1 MDALQFYAILFI
13 VIWTLA
19 FLLKDKLKIEIHGPL
34 LMRKTTR
41 MRGLI
46 DRIAQRHKRF
56 WTWTMNIGIF
66 VAFFFM
72 AVMVYFLFTSLP
84 SLFTAP
90 QAALI
95 LPGVD
100 LPGSPIFVPLVY
112 GILALVT
119 VMVVHEFG
127 HGILARVEGISI
139 KSIGVLMLAILP
151 GAFVEP
157 DEEEIKKSKRSSK
170 LRIYA
175 AGSVFNIMLAA
186 LALIAVIGISNFAI
200 PAAFNSDGVQIDS
213 VVPKSPASDV
223 LTNGMVIRSVNGV
236 STSNYTNYQKTLS
249 TLKIGQTV
257 SVVTDQGTFNIKT
270 VKNPNNSTRGY
281 IGIRSTVN
289 MEINENVAKTYGD
302 QIPWIWMYL
311 KEIFWWIFLLNF
323 AVGTFNLLP
332 VKPLDGGL
340 MLEEVLRY
348 KLSNDQIKPI
358 INVISIL
365 LILILAVSVIWGTGR
380 GLLMM
385 LS

>member
-34 LMRKTTR
+34 LMRRTTR

-72 AVMVYFLFTSLP
+72 VVMVYFLFTSLP

-100 LPGSPIFVPLVY
+100 LPGSPIFVPLGY
-112 GILALVT
+112 GILALIT

-186 LALIAVIGISNFAI
+186 LALIAFIGISNFAI
-200 PAAFNSDGVQIDS
+200 PAAFNCGWC
-213 VVPKSPASDV
+213 
-223 LTNGMVIRSVNGV
+223 
-236 STSNYTNYQKTLS
+236 SN
-249 TLKIGQTV
+249 
-257 SVVTDQGTFNIKT
+257 
-270 VKNPNNSTRGY
+270 R
-281 IGIRSTVN
+281 
-289 MEINENVAKTYGD
+289 
-302 QIPWIWMYL
+302 
-311 KEIFWWIFLLNF
+311 
-323 AVGTFNLLP
+323 
-332 VKPLDGGL
+332 
-340 MLEEVLRY
+340 
-348 KLSNDQIKPI
+348 
-358 INVISIL
+358 
-365 LILILAVSVIWGTGR
+365 
-380 GLLMM
+380 
-385 LS
+385 

>member
-1 MDALQFYAILFI
+1 MDVLQFYAILFI
-13 VIWTLA
+13 MIWVVA
-19 FLLKDKLKIEIHGPL
+19 FLFKDKLKIEIHGPL

-56 WTWTMNIGIF
+56 WKWTMNIGIF

-72 AVMVYFLFTSLP
+72 VLMLYFLLNSLQ
-84 SLFTAP
+84 SLFVTP
-90 QAALI
+90 QASLI
-95 LPGVD
+95 IPGVD
-100 LPGSPIFVPLVY
+100 LPGSPIFIPLGY
-112 GILALVT
+112 GILALIT

-157 DEEEIKKSKRSSK
+157 DEEEIKKAERSSK

-175 AGSVFNIMLAA
+175 AGSVFNLMLAA
-186 LALIAVIGISNFAI
+186 IALIAVIGISNFAI
-200 PAAFNSDGVQIDS
+200 PAAFDTEGVEISS
-213 VVPKSPASDV
+213 VVPGSPAVGV
-223 LTNGMVIRSVNGV
+223 LKEGMVLESINGI
-236 STSNYTNYQKTLS
+236 STSNFTNYQKELS
-249 TLKIGQTV
+249 SIKIGETV
-257 SVVTDQGTFNIKT
+257 VLVTDQGTFSIKT
-270 VKNPNNSTRGY
+270 EKNPNNSTRAY

-289 MEINENVAKTYGD
+289 MEVIDNVAKTYGD
-302 QIPWIWMYL
+302 QLPWTWMYL
-311 KEIFWWIFLLNF
+311 KDLFWWIFFLNF
-323 AVGTFNLLP
+323 AIGTFNLLP

-348 KLSNDQIKPI
+348 KLSEDQIKPFI
-358 INVISIL
+358 MTISIF
-365 LILILAVSVIWGTGR
+365 LILIIAVSIIWGTGR

-385 LS
+385 FK